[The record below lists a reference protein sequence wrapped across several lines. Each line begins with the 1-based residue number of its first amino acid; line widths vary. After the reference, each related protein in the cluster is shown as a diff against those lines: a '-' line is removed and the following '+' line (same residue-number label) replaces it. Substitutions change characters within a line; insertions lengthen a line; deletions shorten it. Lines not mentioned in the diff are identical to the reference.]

1 MGKSYGR
8 GSHRQ
13 GPILKTHVF
22 IFERSTPMSID
33 QKPLGVEWLWDF
45 IALADH
51 QHFSRAADARYIA
64 QPALSR
70 HIRALEEWA
79 DVVLVDRNS
88 HPVAL
93 TDAGHEFLNHTRA
106 IVAHLEA
113 ARIKARAAH
122 DQSNARLR
130 FASTHSLS
138 LSFFPGWLSRLESRL
153 RLGQIQTLSDSYDDC
168 EELMLQRKVQ
178 FLLCYG
184 HAAVATKLDESAYPM
199 QSLGKD
205 ELVPVCAPNA
215 KGQAIYR
222 IDGSDLVPLLEYS
235 DSSMLGRIL
244 ARTHQGKV
252 RSIRAPTSV
261 VFSAHNAYL
270 LKTLALEGR
279 GVAWLPRSL
288 IEGELALGQLV
299 PATRAVHD
307 WSEIEIRLYRQK
319 AEMSPLAEKVW
330 SAVQE

>member
-1 MGKSYGR
+1 
-8 GSHRQ
+8 
-13 GPILKTHVF
+13 
-22 IFERSTPMSID
+22 MSID
-33 QKPLGVEWLWDF
+33 QKPLDVNWLWDF

-51 QHFSRAADARYIA
+51 QHFSRAADARSIA
-64 QPALSR
+64 QPAFSR
-70 HIRALEEWA
+70 HIRALEDWA

-93 TDAGHEFLNHTRA
+93 THAGLEFLTQTRS

-138 LSFFPGWLSRLESRL
+138 LSFFPGWLTRLESRL
-153 RLGQIQTLSDSYDDC
+153 RLGQVQTLSDSYEGC

-178 FLLCYG
+178 FVFCYG
-184 HAAVATKLDESAYPM
+184 HAAVTTKLDEAEYPM
-199 QSLGKD
+199 QTMGTDQL
-205 ELVPVCAPNA
+205 LPVCAPSTEGRA
-215 KGQAIYR
+215 LYR
-222 IDGSDLVPLLEYS
+222 MDGSDLVPVLEYS
-235 DSSMLGRIL
+235 ESSMLGRVL
-244 ARTHQGKV
+244 ARTGQ
-252 RSIRAPTSV
+252 RSDPSICAPTSV

-288 IEGELALGQLV
+288 VQAELAQGHLV
-299 PATRAVHD
+299 SATPTDALL
-307 WSEIEIRLYRQK
+307 ELEIRLYRQK
-319 AEMSPLAEKVW
+319 ADMSPLAEKVW
-330 SAVQE
+330 QAVKE